1 VAGQDADLII
11 IGAEDINN
19 LPLNS
24 PVGTVVLG
32 ADPRN
37 IAAVFVAGRLQKWDR
52 QLVNHD
58 AARIRELARSSLA
71 HLAGGQPHGI

>member
-1 VAGQDADLII
+1 
-11 IGAEDINN
+11 
-19 LPLNS
+19 
-24 PVGTVVLG
+24 VGTVVLG